1 MRYTL
6 PRRNYGLESGE
17 EKLGSLDWAWELDYL
32 YLKDVVSREEGTVM
46 VSAQLGSHPGGR
58 VAKMAG

>member
-1 MRYTL
+1 M
-6 PRRNYGLESGE
+6 ESGE